1 MYEYYDTDDHLHSKS
16 FCRSFYCRVIV
27 SCQLQKF
34 DQNLD
39 TTSVASKARMHA
51 PEVQG
56 GGAEMEQCSAG
67 KLPETEEITDSMPMQ
82 TMEAVPTRCL

>member
-1 MYEYYDTDDHLHSKS
+1 
-16 FCRSFYCRVIV
+16 
-27 SCQLQKF
+27 
-34 DQNLD
+34 NLD